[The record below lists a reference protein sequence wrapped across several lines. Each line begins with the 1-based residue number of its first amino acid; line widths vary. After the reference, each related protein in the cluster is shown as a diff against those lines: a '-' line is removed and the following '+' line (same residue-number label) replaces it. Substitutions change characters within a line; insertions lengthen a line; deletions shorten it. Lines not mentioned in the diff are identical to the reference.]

1 MRILLA
7 LDGSHG
13 AATAHA
19 LVQSLPWP
27 DPSHIDAFRVI
38 EPVFDMF
45 GMSPIG
51 FDDTLDDLLG
61 TADVRRALDA
71 DTIDLGAPGRTI
83 ATHVEI
89 GRPATL
95 IVEAATRLRSDLI
108 VLGSRGRGPIST
120 MVLGSVSAEVADH
133 APCPVLVARRP
144 TCDRAMV
151 ALDGTP
157 FTEHIVEAVQAFT
170 FLRDTHLDVVSIAPS
185 VAPGPGIML
194 SSGGYGVP
202 FTWFE
207 EGVDAATASL
217 EHVASAAAAALT
229 ERGREASWAVHHG
242 DPAATLIEVAQ
253 RSGTDLIIVGTH
265 GRTGMTR
272 LLLGSVARNV
282 LLHAHASVLVLREA
296 HGSGHAA
303 EAHTTVATSR

>member
-7 LDGSHG
+7 LDDSHG

-19 LVQSLPWP
+19 LVRSLPWP
-27 DPSHIDAFRVI
+27 EPTHIDAFRVI
-38 EPVFDMF
+38 EPVFDVF
-45 GMSPIG
+45 GMPPIA
-51 FDDTLDDLLG
+51 FDDTLEDLLG
-61 TADVRRALDA
+61 AAEIRRALDA

-83 ATHVEI
+83 TTHVEI
-89 GRPATL
+89 GRTATL
-95 IVEAATRLRSDLI
+95 IVEAATRFRSDLI
-108 VLGSRGRGPIST
+108 VLGSRGRGPIGT
-120 MVLGSVSAEVADH
+120 MLLGSVSAEVADH

-144 TCDRAMV
+144 TCGRAMV

-157 FTEHIVEAVQAFT
+157 FTDRIVDAVKDFT
-170 FLRDTHLDVVSIAPS
+170 FLRDSHLDVVSIAPS
-185 VAPGPGIML
+185 AAPGPAVML
-194 SSGGYGVP
+194 SSGGYGMP

-207 EGVDAATASL
+207 EGVDAATTSL
-217 EHVASAAAAALT
+217 EHVAASAAAALN
-229 ERGREASWAVHHG
+229 ERAQGVTWAVHHG

-253 RSGTDLIIVGTH
+253 QSGTDLIIVGTH

-296 HGSGHAA
+296 HGSGHPATGQTSAA
-303 EAHTTVATSR
+303 VPR